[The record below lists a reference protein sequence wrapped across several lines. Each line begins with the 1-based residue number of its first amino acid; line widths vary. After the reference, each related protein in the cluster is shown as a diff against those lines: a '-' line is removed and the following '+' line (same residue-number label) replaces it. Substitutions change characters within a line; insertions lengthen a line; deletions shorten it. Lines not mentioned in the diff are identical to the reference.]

1 LRVKTYYPRLSKYL
15 SRKLTAYLAL
25 ARPFTLAPPIFV
37 GLFLTLASVGFSI
50 EAISRGIYIGLT
62 MALAQAAGQIVNQ
75 VVDKDLDKEIKSYRP
90 IPQGWVSTEEAM
102 GLAYICSLLAIAR
115 GFTISV
121 YLD

>member
-90 IPQGWVSTEEAM
+90 IPQGWVSTE
-102 GLAYICSLLAIAR
+102 R
-115 GFTISV
+115 GYGISV
-121 YLD
+121 HMLSISYC